1 MSRKYFNFGG
11 LDFKKSLD
19 SIQSIDSFQFIDDT
33 DTFLER
39 ERQKQEKEKQE
50 EDLIERKEID
60 IPIVHAFPVKNT
72 EYNTYSD
79 KKVYPLFLS
88 ASPEKKKKKAIPK
101 HIRKIVWD
109 TYIGNDIIKHKC
121 LCCKRTTICNTDF
134 HCGHVVAENKGGT
147 QEITNLRPICA
158 ACNLSMG
165 TMNMVEYVTTF
176 GLYIG

>member
-1 MSRKYFNFGG
+1 MSRRKYFDFGG

-33 DTFLER
+33 ETFLEQR
-39 ERQKQEKEKQE
+39 KEKLSEKQE
-50 EDLIERKEID
+50 DFIERKDKDII
-60 IPIVHAFPVKNT
+60 IPIPLVHASPVNID
-72 EYNTYSD
+72 D

-88 ASPEKKKKKAIPK
+88 SSSSEKKKKKAIPK